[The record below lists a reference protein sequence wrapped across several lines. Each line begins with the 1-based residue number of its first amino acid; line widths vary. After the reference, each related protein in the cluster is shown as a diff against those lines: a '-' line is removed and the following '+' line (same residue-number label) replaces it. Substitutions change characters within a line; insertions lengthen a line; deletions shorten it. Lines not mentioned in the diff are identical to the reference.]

1 MTAPSVA
8 RDAVPFDWR
17 EGLPTLEGELVM
29 LRELRAS
36 DAPTIYTE
44 LSSPDVKRFI
54 WAPPPSVAAFEKFIE
69 WTPTERIAG
78 KYICYGVVPHGEA
91 HACGVFE
98 LRQLQP
104 GFLRGELGFAVTQR
118 LWSGGLFVEAAWLLL
133 DFAFRQV
140 RVHRVEAR
148 AAVNNARGNAALKAL
163 GARREGTLKEAF
175 WQDDHFVDQYL
186 WAFLDSR
193 WAAAAQRQPR

>member
-1 MTAPSVA
+1 MVSPSVV
-8 RDAVPFDWR
+8 RDTRLADWR
-17 EGLPTLEGELVM
+17 EGLPTLEGERVT

-36 DAPTIYTE
+36 DAPTLYAE
-44 LSSPDVKRFI
+44 LTAPEVKRFI

-69 WTPTERIAG
+69 WAPTERITG
-78 KYICYGVVPHGEA
+78 KYVCYGVVPRDEQD
-91 HACGVFE
+91 ACGVFE

-118 LWSGGLFVEAAWLLL
+118 LWTGGLFVEAAWLLL

-140 RVHRVEAR
+140 RVHRIEAR
-148 AAVNNARGNAALKAL
+148 AAVSNGRGNAALKAL
-163 GARREGTLKEAF
+163 GAQREGTLKEAF
-175 WQDDHFVDQYL
+175 WQDEHFVDQYL

-193 WAAAAQRQPR
+193 WTSAAQKPPR